1 MSASSESYYDVIII
15 GSGMAGLYAALKV
28 RKLAPTLSFLVVE
41 KYETYGG
48 KSYNEDFENTSV
60 VTGAGIGRLHKDK
73 LLLSLMRKFKIP
85 IQTFETGHNFVAS
98 LKPLCHGMVK
108 TTFMELKHAYN
119 KMHARGHEHPHTTF
133 KKFATGILG
142 KNKYDDFVICAGYS
156 DYENE
161 DAYDVLYHYGFDD
174 NYNRW
179 VGFSVPWKTLVDKI
193 VDSLESGHH
202 IINNTEVIRILK
214 HDNFFE
220 ITTKH
225 PHTHPHTH
233 PHPSV
238 HQAQSKKKYYCEKV
252 VIATDIDGI
261 KDLIHNIS
269 STPELYYQIKGQ
281 PFLRLYAK
289 FSRISIPYLKEK
301 IQGVTIIP
309 GPMQKV
315 IPMDPDHGVYMI
327 IYSDN
332 ADADF
337 FKKYFKNNEKN
348 RSTLNT
354 LLENSLNLKGKL
366 RIENIKD
373 FYWKNGTHYYTPLT
387 SQFDTRQDFIAKAQH
402 PDPDILIVGEV
413 ISLHQGWV
421 EGALESVEK
430 TLTKKWLTSD

>member
-1 MSASSESYYDVIII
+1 MSSQSSSFSSYYDVIII

-28 RKLAPTLSFLVVE
+28 RKLAPRLSFLVVE
-41 KYETYGG
+41 KYDTYGG
-48 KSYNEDFENTSV
+48 RSYNEDFENTSV

-85 IQTFETGHNFVAS
+85 VHRFETGHNFVAS
-98 LKPLCHGMVK
+98 LEPLCHGMVK

-119 KMHARGHEHPHTTF
+119 KTHAHGHEHPHTPHTTF
-133 KKFATGILG
+133 KKFATSVLG
-142 KNKYDDFVICAGYS
+142 KKEYDKFVVCAGYS

-161 DAYDVLYHYGFDD
+161 DAYDVLYHYNFDD

-193 VDSLESGHH
+193 VDKLESGHH
-202 IINNTEVIRILK
+202 IINNTEVTRILK
-214 HDNFFE
+214 CDKYFE
-220 ITTKH
+220 VSTKH
-225 PHTHPHTH
+225 PHH
-233 PHPSV
+233 SAY
-238 HQAQSKKKYYCEKV
+238 QAQSKKKYYCEKV

-261 KDLIHNIS
+261 KDLIRNVS

-289 FSRISIPYLKEK
+289 FSRESIPHLKEK

-348 RSTLNT
+348 KSTLNT
-354 LLENSLNLKGKL
+354 LLENSLDLKGKL

-387 SQFDTRQDFIAKAQH
+387 SHFDTRQEFIEKAQH
-402 PDPDILIVGEV
+402 PDPNVLIVGEV

-430 TLTKKWLTSD
+430 TLTRKWLESWD

>member
-1 MSASSESYYDVIII
+1 MSLHSSSFSSYYDVIII
-15 GSGMAGLYAALKV
+15 GSGMAGLYAALKI
-28 RKLAPTLSFLVVE
+28 RKLAPQLSFLVVE
-41 KYETYGG
+41 KYDTYGG

-85 IQTFETGHNFVAS
+85 VHTFETGHNFIAS
-98 LKPLCHGMVK
+98 LEPICHVK

-119 KMHARGHEHPHTTF
+119 KMHPRTEASHTSHTTF
-133 KKFATGILG
+133 KKFATSVLG
-142 KNKYDDFVICAGYS
+142 KKEYDKFIMCAGYS

-161 DAYDVLYHYGFDD
+161 DAYDTFYHYNFDD

-193 VDSLESGHH
+193 VDTLEYGHH
-202 IINNTEVIRILK
+202 IINNTEVTRILK

-220 ITTKH
+220 IITKH
-225 PHTHPHTH
+225 PHDNR
-233 PHPSV
+233 
-238 HQAQSKKKYYCEKV
+238 HQPQSKKKYYCEKV
-252 VIATDIDGI
+252 IIATDIDGI
-261 KDLIHNIS
+261 TDLIHNIS

-289 FSRISIPYLKEK
+289 FSRDSIAHLKEK

-348 RSTLNT
+348 RSALNNM
-354 LLENSLNLKGKL
+354 LEAALDLKGKL

-387 SQFDTRQDFIAKAQH
+387 DEFDTRQQFIKKAQH
-402 PDPDILIVGEV
+402 PDPNALIVGEV

-421 EGALESVEK
+421 EGALESVEQ
-430 TLTKKWLTSD
+430 TLTKRWLLA

>member
-28 RKLAPTLSFLVVE
+28 RKLAPQLSFIVVE
-41 KYETYGG
+41 KYATYGG
-48 KSYNEDFENTSV
+48 KSYNETFENTSV

-73 LLLSLMRKFKIP
+73 LLLGLMRKFKIP
-85 IQTFETGHNFVAS
+85 IDTFETGHNFVAS
-98 LKPLCHGMVK
+98 LEPVCHVK

-119 KMHARGHEHPHTTF
+119 KMHAHTHTTF
-133 KKFATGILG
+133 KKFATSVLG
-142 KNKYDDFVICAGYS
+142 KNKYDDFVMCAGYT

-161 DAYDVLYHYGFDD
+161 DAYDVLYHYNFDD

-179 VGFSVPWKTLVDKI
+179 MGFSVPWKTLVDKI

-202 IINNTEVIRILK
+202 IISNTEVTRVK
-214 HDNFFE
+214 KYDNVYYE

-225 PHTHPHTH
+225 PHHPLNQT
-233 PHPSV
+233 
-238 HQAQSKKKYYCEKV
+238 QSKKKYYCEKV

-261 KDLIHNIS
+261 KDLIQYNS
-269 STPELYYQIKGQ
+269 SIPEEVSDLYSQIKGQ

-289 FSRISIPYLKEK
+289 FSRESIPILKDK
-301 IQGVTIIP
+301 IKSVTIIP

-332 ADADF
+332 DDADF

-348 RSTLNT
+348 RTALNEM
-354 LLENSLNLKGKL
+354 LENALDSKEKL

-387 SQFDTRQDFIAKAQH
+387 SEFDTRQRFIAKAQH
-402 PDPDILIVGEV
+402 PDVNILVVGEV

-421 EGALESVEK
+421 EGALESVEQ
-430 TLTKKWLTSD
+430 TLTKKWLMS

>member
-28 RKLAPTLSFLVVE
+28 RKLAPQLSFLVVE
-41 KYETYGG
+41 KYDTYGG

-73 LLLSLMRKFKIP
+73 LLLSLMRKFKISV
-85 IQTFETGHNFVAS
+85 QTFETGHNFVAS
-98 LKPLCHGMVK
+98 LEPLCHGMVK

-119 KMHARGHEHPHTTF
+119 KTHAHGHEHPHTTF

-142 KNKYDDFVICAGYS
+142 KKEYDNFVMCAGYS

-161 DAYDVLYHYGFDD
+161 DAYDVLYHYNFDD

-179 VGFSVPWKTLVDKI
+179 VGFSVPWKKLVDKI
-193 VDSLESGHH
+193 VDKLESGHH
-202 IINNTEVIRILK
+202 IINNTEVTRILK
-214 HDNFFE
+214 HDKYFE
-220 ITTKH
+220 IATKH
-225 PHTHPHTH
+225 PQHSTHD
-233 PHPSV
+233 V
-238 HQAQSKKKYYCEKV
+238 QSKKKYYCEKV

-261 KDLIHNIS
+261 KDLIHNVS

-289 FSRISIPYLKEK
+289 FSRDSIPHLKEK

-337 FKKYFKNNEKN
+337 FKKYFKNNTKN
-348 RSTLNT
+348 RTTLNT
-354 LLENSLNLKGKL
+354 LLENSLDLKGKL

-387 SQFDTRQDFIAKAQH
+387 SHFDTRQEFIEKAQH
-402 PDPDILIVGEV
+402 PDPNVLIVGEV

-430 TLTKKWLTSD
+430 TLTKKWLESFD

>member
-1 MSASSESYYDVIII
+1 MSASSESYYDIIII

-28 RKLAPTLSFLVVE
+28 RKLSPQLSFLVVE
-41 KYETYGG
+41 KYDTYGG

-85 IQTFETGHNFVAS
+85 VHKFETGHNFVAS
-98 LKPLCHGMVK
+98 LEPLCHGMVK

-119 KMHARGHEHPHTTF
+119 KMHARGHAHPHTTF
-133 KKFATGILG
+133 KKFATGVLG
-142 KNKYDDFVICAGYS
+142 KKKYDDFVMCAGYS

-161 DAYDVLYHYGFDD
+161 DAYDVLYHYNFDD
-174 NYNRW
+174 NYSRW
-179 VGFSVPWKTLVDKI
+179 IGFSVPWKKLVDKI
-193 VDSLESGHH
+193 VEKLEPGHH
-202 IINNTEVIRILK
+202 IINNTEVTRILK
-214 HDNFFE
+214 HDKYFE

-225 PHTHPHTH
+225 PRHSIHD
-233 PHPSV
+233 V
-238 HQAQSKKKYYCEKV
+238 QSKKKYYCEKV

-261 KDLIHNIS
+261 KDLIHNVS

-348 RSTLNT
+348 RTTLNT
-354 LLENSLNLKGKL
+354 LLENSLDLKGKL

-402 PDPDILIVGEV
+402 PDLDVLIVGEV

-430 TLTKKWLTSD
+430 TLTKKWLESSD

>member
-1 MSASSESYYDVIII
+1 MLLSSSSSQYYDVIII
-15 GSGMAGLYAALKV
+15 GSGMAGLYAALKIK
-28 RKLAPTLSFLVVE
+28 KLSPNLSFLVVE
-41 KYETYGG
+41 KYDTYGG
-48 KSYNEDFENTSV
+48 KSYNVEFENTSV
-60 VTGAGIGRLHKDK
+60 VTGAGIGRQNKDK
-73 LLLSLMRKFKIP
+73 LLLGLMHKFKIP
-85 IQTFETGHNFVAS
+85 IHRFETGHNFVAS
-98 LKPLCHGMVK
+98 LEPLCRGMVK
-108 TTFMELKHAYN
+108 SIFMDLKHMYN
-119 KMHARGHEHPHTTF
+119 KSHAHGHTHPHTTF

-142 KNKYDDFVICAGYS
+142 KKKYDDFVMCAGYT

-174 NYNRW
+174 NYSRW

-202 IINNTEVIRILK
+202 IINNTEVTRILK
-214 HDNFFE
+214 HDKYFE
-220 ITTKH
+220 VSTKH
-225 PHTHPHTH
+225 PHHPIHH
-233 PHPSV
+233 V
-238 HQAQSKKKYYCEKV
+238 QSKKKYYCEKV

-269 STPELYYQIKGQ
+269 SIPELYYQIKGQ

-289 FSRISIPYLKEK
+289 FSRDSIPFLKEK

-327 IYSDN
+327 IYCDN
-332 ADADF
+332 ADAEF

-348 RSTLNT
+348 RTTLNT
-354 LLENSLNLKGKL
+354 LLENALDLKGKL

-387 SQFDTRQDFIAKAQH
+387 SEFDTRQEFIEKAQH
-402 PDPDILIVGEV
+402 PDANVLVVGEV

-430 TLTKKWLTSD
+430 TLTKKWLES